1 MYVLSIREL
10 VGEHTFAS
18 NVKKGTEGDIP
29 LCPLELTFSYSV
41 NNDFHFFEKKFTNAL
56 TYK

>member
-18 NVKKGTEGDIP
+18 NVKKGTMGDVP
-29 LCPLELTFSYSV
+29 LCPLELIFS
-41 NNDFHFFEKKFTNAL
+41 
-56 TYK
+56 